1 MPDITEAG
9 VIADTPRQL
18 FIAGDWSPAAD
29 GHRFGVENP
38 ATATELCKVADGS
51 AVDSARAV
59 NAAVEAQPAWARTA
73 PSARASILRRA
84 CELILER
91 SEDLALLMTLE
102 MGKPL
107 AESRGEVAYAAEFF
121 QWFSEEAVRVDGTMA
136 TTPDGRGRMMVIR
149 QPVGPSLLVTPWNFP
164 LAMGTRKIGPAVAAG
179 CTMVL
184 KPAPQTPLS
193 SLALAR
199 ILQEAGLPDGVL
211 NVITTTRAQ
220 EVVEPALRSGSIR
233 KLSFTGST
241 AVGRLL
247 LAQSAEAVVR
257 TSMEL
262 GGNAPFLVFADAD
275 LDAAVEGAMT
285 AKMRNMGEACTAA
298 NRFYV
303 HRAIADEFAGRLGER
318 MASLTVG
325 PGTEPQVRVGPL
337 IDAVAKEKTSS
348 LVSDAL
354 DRGAKVVASGQVPDG
369 PGHFYPPT
377 VLTGVSTG
385 SRLLHTEIFGPVAPV
400 IPFDNEDEAVRLAND
415 TDWGLA
421 AYMFTRDLDR
431 ALDISERLESG
442 MIGLNTGLVS
452 NPAAP
457 FGGVKQSGL
466 GREGGRVGIEEFLE
480 HKYIAI
486 PVRHHVHG

>member
-1 MPDITEAG
+1 
-9 VIADTPRQL
+9 
-18 FIAGDWSPAAD
+18 
-29 GHRFGVENP
+29 
-38 ATATELCKVADGS
+38 
-51 AVDSARAV
+51 
-59 NAAVEAQPAWARTA
+59 
-73 PSARASILRRA
+73 
-84 CELILER
+84 
-91 SEDLALLMTLE
+91 
-102 MGKPL
+102 
-107 AESRGEVAYAAEFF
+107 
-121 QWFSEEAVRVDGTMA
+121 
-136 TTPDGRGRMMVIR
+136 
-149 QPVGPSLLVTPWNFP
+149 
-164 LAMGTRKIGPAVAAG
+164 
-179 CTMVL
+179 
-184 KPAPQTPLS
+184 
-193 SLALAR
+193 
-199 ILQEAGLPDGVL
+199 
-211 NVITTTRAQ
+211 
-220 EVVEPALRSGSIR
+220 
-233 KLSFTGST
+233 
-241 AVGRLL
+241 
-247 LAQSAEAVVR
+247 
-257 TSMEL
+257 MEL
-262 GGNAPFLVFADAD
+262 GGNAPFVVFADAD

-377 VLTGVSTG
+377 VLADVSAG